1 MRSFFIFFLTTC
13 LTLFPHP
20 LHGGVPYTGSISP
33 GFEGSQMN
41 YINNNGIFLE
51 SNSSAFGFGFIT
63 TPASVTLFTLSIV
76 HKPTSRL
83 IWSANRASPVSN
95 SDKLQFQSN
104 GAIVLRREE
113 GGEAEVWRLDNAN
126 KNASRMELRDSGN
139 LVVVSGDDG
148 ASIWESFDHPTDT
161 LITNQAFKENMKLTS
176 NPSSSNMTYSLEIKS
191 GDMLLSVDSST
202 PQTYWSMGNDRGR
215 IIEKNGVVTSSS
227 LLGISWRFFDE
238 KQSLLW
244 QFVYSD
250 NKDDNATWIAV
261 LGNNGVISFSN
272 LGSGVSAADSSTK
285 IPSDQCSTPEPCGS
299 YYSCSGSKVCGCV
312 SGLSRVRSDCKSGID
327 TSPCDNK
334 KDNNAS
340 SPVELVN
347 AGDGVDYFALG
358 FASPFSKKVS
368 LDSCKEF
375 CSTNCSCLGLFFR
388 NSSGDC
394 FLFDWIGSFKSSGSG
409 GSGLVSFIKVA
420 TNGLGGGDNGDDG
433 DGTHF
438 PYIVIIVLAT
448 VFIIGCLIFVAF
460 RIHRRTRTK
469 TVLDGDEEHSS
480 EEDNFLENLSGMPIR
495 FTFKDLQSAT
505 NNFSIKL
512 GQGGFGSVYE
522 GTLPDGSRL
531 AVKKLE
537 GIGQGKKEFR
547 AEVSIIGSIHHLH
560 LVRLRGFCAEGAHRL
575 LVYEFLA
582 KGSLEKWIF
591 RRRDGDILLDW
602 DTRFNIAVGTA
613 KGLAYLHEDCDARII
628 HCDIKPENILLDD
641 NFNAKLWMVL
651 LELIGGR
658 KNYDPSESSEKCHF
672 PSYAF
677 KMMEEGKL
685 LEIVDGKMKN
695 VDVDDE
701 RVQRAMKTALWCIQE
716 DMHLRPSMS
725 KVVQMLEGVFHV
737 VQPPSSSTLGSRLYS
752 SFCKSISEE
761 GGGFFH
767 INKQKKKKQ
776 EKQEAMRMFF
786 SVLLASLLI
795 FFPHPLHAGVPYT
808 GSISPGFEGA
818 QVNYISNGG
827 IFLESINKDFG
838 FGFITTPD
846 DVTLFTLSIIHKS
859 SSRLIWSANRASP
872 VSNYDKLQFQA
883 NGAIVLRREEG
894 GGSEVWRLDNANK
907 NASRMELRDSG
918 NLVVV
923 SGDDGASIWESF
935 DHPTDTLI
943 TNQVFKQG
951 MKLTSNASYSSNM
964 TYSLEIKSGDM
975 FLSVNSLTPQV
986 YWSMGNDRGRIVDKD
1001 GGVVTSS
1008 SLLRNSWMFFD
1019 DKQSLLWQFLI
1030 SHNRDDNSTWIAVLG
1045 NNGVISFTILGSGEF
1060 AADSLTKIPTDK
1072 CATPEP
1078 CSPYYLCSVR
1088 KVCQCVSGLSSAQSD
1103 CKTGITS
1110 PCKKTNNNATLSV
1123 KLVNAGDSVD
1133 YFALGFASPFTNN
1146 TNLDS
1151 CKEFCNSNCSC
1162 LGLFF
1167 QNSSGDCF
1175 LFDWIGSF
1183 KSIASGGSGFISYI
1197 KVATNDSGVEN
1208 KRDDDGKHF
1217 PYIVIIIVFVAIF
1230 IICLLIF
1237 AFCRIHRRTKA
1248 RLLASQETTHSFV
1261 NILPGT
1267 SIQFS
1272 YKDLQSATNNFSV
1285 KLGQGGF
1292 GSVFKGTLPDGSH
1305 IAVKQLEGIG
1315 QGKKEFKAEVST
1327 IGSIHHQNLVHLTGF
1342 CEEGAHRLLVYEYL
1356 AKGSL
1361 ERWIFKRR
1369 DGDILLDWDT
1379 RFNIAVGTAKG
1390 LAYLHEDCDARIIHC
1405 DIKPQ
1410 NILLDDDFNAKV
1422 SDFGLAKLMTREQ
1435 SHVFTTLR
1443 GTRGYMAPEWITTY
1457 AISEK
1462 SDVYSYG
1469 MVLVELIRRRKN
1481 KESLLASA
1489 SFPAYAFKR
1498 MREGLLI
1505 ENVDWDMEEGEGVDV
1520 MNDERVQRAMKTAFW
1535 CIQEDMHL
1543 RPSMSK
1549 VVQML
1554 EGVFPV
1560 LQPPYYT
1567 RLELRSINEEG
1578 GGGISSSISHSQLS
1592 GPR

>member
-1 MRSFFIFFLTTC
+1 MRGGIFIIFLTTC

-33 GFEGSQMN
+33 GFEGTQMN

-63 TPASVTLFTLSIV
+63 TPVSVTLFTLSII

-176 NPSSSNMTYSLEIKS
+176 NPSSNNMTYSLEIKS

-202 PQTYWSMGNDRGR
+202 PQAYWSMGNDRGR

-227 LLGISWRFFDE
+227 LLGNSWRFFDE

-285 IPSDQCSTPEPCGS
+285 IPSDQCATPEPCGS

-327 TSPCDNK
+327 TSLCDNK

-347 AGDGVDYFALG
+347 AGDGVDYFALE
-358 FASPFSKKVS
+358 FASPFSKKTT

-409 GSGLVSFIKVA
+409 GSGLVSYIKVA

-469 TVLDGDEEHSS
+469 T
-480 EEDNFLENLSGMPIR
+480 
-495 FTFKDLQSAT
+495 
-505 NNFSIKL
+505 
-512 GQGGFGSVYE
+512 
-522 GTLPDGSRL
+522 
-531 AVKKLE
+531 
-537 GIGQGKKEFR
+537 
-547 AEVSIIGSIHHLH
+547 
-560 LVRLRGFCAEGAHRL
+560 
-575 LVYEFLA
+575 
-582 KGSLEKWIF
+582 
-591 RRRDGDILLDW
+591 
-602 DTRFNIAVGTA
+602 
-613 KGLAYLHEDCDARII
+613 
-628 HCDIKPENILLDD
+628 
-641 NFNAKLWMVL
+641 
-651 LELIGGR
+651 
-658 KNYDPSESSEKCHF
+658 
-672 PSYAF
+672 
-677 KMMEEGKL
+677 
-685 LEIVDGKMKN
+685 
-695 VDVDDE
+695 
-701 RVQRAMKTALWCIQE
+701 
-716 DMHLRPSMS
+716 
-725 KVVQMLEGVFHV
+725 
-737 VQPPSSSTLGSRLYS
+737 
-752 SFCKSISEE
+752 SISEE
-761 GGGFFH
+761 GGCTSSGPSDC
-767 INKQKKKKQ
+767 NSENYLSAQKKKKQ

-795 FFPHPLHAGVPYT
+795 FFPHPLHAGVPYN

-818 QVNYISNGG
+818 RVNYINNDG
-827 IFLESINKDFG
+827 IFLESINRDFG
-838 FGFITTPD
+838 FGFVTTPD

-872 VSNYDKLQFQA
+872 VSNSDKLQFQA

-935 DHPTDTLI
+935 GHPTDTLI

-986 YWSMGNDRGRIVDKD
+986 YWSMRSDRGRIIDKY

-1008 SLLRNSWMFFD
+1008 SLLGNSWQFFD
-1019 DKQSLLWQFLI
+1019 DKQSLLWQFMI
-1030 SHNRDDNSTWIAVLG
+1030 SSDNRDDDNATWIAVLK
-1045 NNGVISFTILGSGEF
+1045 NNGVISFTRLLSGVS
-1060 AADSLTKIPTDK
+1060 AADDSLTKIPNDQ
-1072 CATPEP
+1072 CATPES
-1078 CSPYYLCSVR
+1078 CDPYFFCSVS
-1088 KVCQCVSGLSSAQSD
+1088 KVCQCVSGFSSAQSD

-1123 KLVNAGDSVD
+1123 KLVNAGESVD
-1133 YFALGFASPFTNN
+1133 YFALGFASPFTNH
-1146 TNLDS
+1146 TTLDS
-1151 CKEFCNSNCSC
+1151 CKEYCNSKCSC

-1167 QNSSGDCF
+1167 QNSSGNCF

-1183 KSIASGGSGFISYI
+1183 KSIGSGGSGFISYI
-1197 KVATNDSGVEN
+1197 KVATNDLGVKN
-1208 KRDDDGKHF
+1208 NGDDDGKQF

-1248 RLLASQETTHSFV
+1248 Q
-1261 NILPGT
+1261 
-1267 SIQFS
+1267 
-1272 YKDLQSATNNFSV
+1272 
-1285 KLGQGGF
+1285 
-1292 GSVFKGTLPDGSH
+1292 
-1305 IAVKQLEGIG
+1305 
-1315 QGKKEFKAEVST
+1315 
-1327 IGSIHHQNLVHLTGF
+1327 
-1342 CEEGAHRLLVYEYL
+1342 
-1356 AKGSL
+1356 
-1361 ERWIFKRR
+1361 
-1369 DGDILLDWDT
+1369 
-1379 RFNIAVGTAKG
+1379 
-1390 LAYLHEDCDARIIHC
+1390 
-1405 DIKPQ
+1405 
-1410 NILLDDDFNAKV
+1410 
-1422 SDFGLAKLMTREQ
+1422 
-1435 SHVFTTLR
+1435 
-1443 GTRGYMAPEWITTY
+1443 
-1457 AISEK
+1457 
-1462 SDVYSYG
+1462 
-1469 MVLVELIRRRKN
+1469 
-1481 KESLLASA
+1481 
-1489 SFPAYAFKR
+1489 
-1498 MREGLLI
+1498 
-1505 ENVDWDMEEGEGVDV
+1505 NVDWDMEEGEGVDV

-1578 GGGISSSISHSQLS
+1578 GGGTSSSISHSQLS

>member
-1 MRSFFIFFLTTC
+1 MFVTRPITVFFFFFSLSDSQRESQSKHLQNSIYFWFDFSNVCRGFFHINKQKKKKQEKQEAMRMFFSVLLASLLIF
-13 LTLFPHP
+13 FPHP
-20 LHGGVPYTGSISP
+20 LHAGVPYTGSISP
-33 GFEGSQMN
+33 GFEGAQVN
-41 YINNNGIFLE
+41 YISNGGIFLE
-51 SNSSAFGFGFIT
+51 SINKDFGFGFIT
-63 TPASVTLFTLSIV
+63 TPDDFTLFTLSII
-76 HKPTSRL
+76 HKSSSRL

-95 SDKLQFQSN
+95 YDKLQFQAN

-113 GGEAEVWRLDNAN
+113 GGGSEVWRLDNAN

-176 NPSSSNMTYSLEIKS
+176 NPSSNNMTYSLEIKS

-202 PQTYWSMGNDRGR
+202 PQAYWSMGNDRGR

-227 LLGISWRFFDE
+227 LLGNSWRFFDE

-285 IPSDQCSTPEPCGS
+285 IPSDQCATPEPCGS

-327 TSPCDNK
+327 TSLCDNK

-347 AGDGVDYFALG
+347 AGDGVDYFALE
-358 FASPFSKKVS
+358 FASPFSKKTT

-409 GSGLVSFIKVA
+409 GSGLVSYIKVA

-641 NFNAKLWMVL
+641 NFNAKVSDFGLAKLMTREQSHVFTTMRGTRGYLAPEWITNYAISEKSDVYSYGMVL

-761 GGGFFH
+761 GGG
-767 INKQKKKKQ
+767 
-776 EKQEAMRMFF
+776 
-786 SVLLASLLI
+786 
-795 FFPHPLHAGVPYT
+795 
-808 GSISPGFEGA
+808 
-818 QVNYISNGG
+818 
-827 IFLESINKDFG
+827 
-838 FGFITTPD
+838 
-846 DVTLFTLSIIHKS
+846 
-859 SSRLIWSANRASP
+859 
-872 VSNYDKLQFQA
+872 
-883 NGAIVLRREEG
+883 
-894 GGSEVWRLDNANK
+894 
-907 NASRMELRDSG
+907 
-918 NLVVV
+918 
-923 SGDDGASIWESF
+923 
-935 DHPTDTLI
+935 
-943 TNQVFKQG
+943 
-951 MKLTSNASYSSNM
+951 
-964 TYSLEIKSGDM
+964 
-975 FLSVNSLTPQV
+975 
-986 YWSMGNDRGRIVDKD
+986 
-1001 GGVVTSS
+1001 TSS
-1008 SLLRNSWMFFD
+1008 
-1019 DKQSLLWQFLI
+1019 
-1030 SHNRDDNSTWIAVLG
+1030 G
-1045 NNGVISFTILGSGEF
+1045 
-1060 AADSLTKIPTDK
+1060 P
-1072 CATPEP
+1072 
-1078 CSPYYLCSVR
+1078 
-1088 KVCQCVSGLSSAQSD
+1088 SD
-1103 CKTGITS
+1103 CNS
-1110 PCKKTNNNATLSV
+1110 ENYLS
-1123 KLVNAGDSVD
+1123 
-1133 YFALGFASPFTNN
+1133 
-1146 TNLDS
+1146 
-1151 CKEFCNSNCSC
+1151 
-1162 LGLFF
+1162 
-1167 QNSSGDCF
+1167 
-1175 LFDWIGSF
+1175 
-1183 KSIASGGSGFISYI
+1183 
-1197 KVATNDSGVEN
+1197 
-1208 KRDDDGKHF
+1208 
-1217 PYIVIIIVFVAIF
+1217 
-1230 IICLLIF
+1230 
-1237 AFCRIHRRTKA
+1237 
-1248 RLLASQETTHSFV
+1248 
-1261 NILPGT
+1261 
-1267 SIQFS
+1267 
-1272 YKDLQSATNNFSV
+1272 
-1285 KLGQGGF
+1285 
-1292 GSVFKGTLPDGSH
+1292 
-1305 IAVKQLEGIG
+1305 AV
-1315 QGKKEFKAEVST
+1315 
-1327 IGSIHHQNLVHLTGF
+1327 
-1342 CEEGAHRLLVYEYL
+1342 R
-1356 AKGSL
+1356 
-1361 ERWIFKRR
+1361 
-1369 DGDILLDWDT
+1369 
-1379 RFNIAVGTAKG
+1379 
-1390 LAYLHEDCDARIIHC
+1390 
-1405 DIKPQ
+1405 
-1410 NILLDDDFNAKV
+1410 
-1422 SDFGLAKLMTREQ
+1422 
-1435 SHVFTTLR
+1435 
-1443 GTRGYMAPEWITTY
+1443 
-1457 AISEK
+1457 
-1462 SDVYSYG
+1462 
-1469 MVLVELIRRRKN
+1469 
-1481 KESLLASA
+1481 
-1489 SFPAYAFKR
+1489 
-1498 MREGLLI
+1498 
-1505 ENVDWDMEEGEGVDV
+1505 
-1520 MNDERVQRAMKTAFW
+1520 
-1535 CIQEDMHL
+1535 
-1543 RPSMSK
+1543 
-1549 VVQML
+1549 
-1554 EGVFPV
+1554 
-1560 LQPPYYT
+1560 
-1567 RLELRSINEEG
+1567 
-1578 GGGISSSISHSQLS
+1578 LS

>member
-1 MRSFFIFFLTTC
+1 MRGFFIVFLTTC

-33 GFEGSQMN
+33 GFEGTQMN

-51 SNSSAFGFGFIT
+51 SNSSAFGFGFVT

-95 SDKLQFQSN
+95 SDKLQ
-104 GAIVLRREE
+104 
-113 GGEAEVWRLDNAN
+113 LDNAN

-139 LVVVSGDDG
+139 LVVVSGDG
-148 ASIWESFDHPTDT
+148 TSIWESFDHPTDT
-161 LITNQAFKENMKLTS
+161 LITNQAFKEGMKLTS
-176 NPSSSNMTYSLEIKS
+176 NPSSSNMSYSLEIKS
-191 GDMLLSVDSST
+191 GDMVLSVDSST

-227 LLGISWRFFDE
+227 LLGNSWRFFDE

-272 LGSGVSAADSSTK
+272 LGSGVSAADSSTN
-285 IPSDQCSTPEPCGS
+285 IPSDQCATPEPCGS
-299 YYSCSGSKVCGCV
+299 YFTCSGSKVCGCV

-327 TSPCDNK
+327 TSLCNNK

-340 SPVELVN
+340 SRVELVN

-358 FASPFSKKVS
+358 FASPFSKKAS

-375 CSTNCSCLGLFFR
+375 CSSNCSCLGLFFR

-394 FLFDWIGSFKSSGSG
+394 FLFDWIGSFKASGSG
-409 GSGLVSFIKVA
+409 GSGLVSYIKVA

-433 DGTHF
+433 DGKHF

-469 TVLDGDEEHSS
+469 TILDADEEHSS

-641 NFNAKLWMVL
+641 NFNAKKSDVYSYGMVL

-761 GGGFFH
+761 GGGFSPH
-767 INKQKKKKQ
+767 KQAKE
-776 EKQEAMRMFF
+776 EKTRKAGSYENEN
-786 SVLLASLLI
+786 VLQC
-795 FFPHPLHAGVPYT
+795 PL
-808 GSISPGFEGA
+808 SIY
-818 QVNYISNGG
+818 VNYINNKG
-827 IFLESINKDFG
+827 IFLESFNKDFG

-846 DVTLFTLSIIHKS
+846 GVTLFTLSIVHRS

-872 VSNYDKLQFQA
+872 VSNSDKLQFQD
-883 NGAIVLRREEG
+883 NGNVVLRGEG
-894 GGSEVWRLDNANK
+894 GGGGGPEVWRLDNSGK
-907 NASRMELRDSG
+907 NASRIELRDSG

-923 SGDDGASIWESF
+923 SGDGASIWEIF
-935 DHPTDTLI
+935 EHPTDTLI
-943 TNQVFKQG
+943 TNQVLKEG
-951 MKLTSNASYSSNM
+951 MELTSNASSTSNM

-986 YWSMGNDRGRIVDKD
+986 YWSMRSDRGRIIDKY

-1008 SLLRNSWMFFD
+1008 SLLGNSWMFFD
-1019 DKQSLLWQFLI
+1019 DKQSFSWE
-1030 SHNRDDNSTWIAVLG
+1030 W
-1045 NNGVISFTILGSGEF
+1045 
-1060 AADSLTKIPTDK
+1060 
-1072 CATPEP
+1072 C
-1078 CSPYYLCSVR
+1078 
-1088 KVCQCVSGLSSAQSD
+1088 VCG
-1103 CKTGITS
+1103 
-1110 PCKKTNNNATLSV
+1110 
-1123 KLVNAGDSVD
+1123 
-1133 YFALGFASPFTNN
+1133 
-1146 TNLDS
+1146 
-1151 CKEFCNSNCSC
+1151 
-1162 LGLFF
+1162 
-1167 QNSSGDCF
+1167 
-1175 LFDWIGSF
+1175 
-1183 KSIASGGSGFISYI
+1183 
-1197 KVATNDSGVEN
+1197 
-1208 KRDDDGKHF
+1208 
-1217 PYIVIIIVFVAIF
+1217 
-1230 IICLLIF
+1230 
-1237 AFCRIHRRTKA
+1237 
-1248 RLLASQETTHSFV
+1248 
-1261 NILPGT
+1261 
-1267 SIQFS
+1267 
-1272 YKDLQSATNNFSV
+1272 
-1285 KLGQGGF
+1285 
-1292 GSVFKGTLPDGSH
+1292 
-1305 IAVKQLEGIG
+1305 
-1315 QGKKEFKAEVST
+1315 
-1327 IGSIHHQNLVHLTGF
+1327 
-1342 CEEGAHRLLVYEYL
+1342 
-1356 AKGSL
+1356 
-1361 ERWIFKRR
+1361 
-1369 DGDILLDWDT
+1369 
-1379 RFNIAVGTAKG
+1379 
-1390 LAYLHEDCDARIIHC
+1390 
-1405 DIKPQ
+1405 
-1410 NILLDDDFNAKV
+1410 
-1422 SDFGLAKLMTREQ
+1422 
-1435 SHVFTTLR
+1435 
-1443 GTRGYMAPEWITTY
+1443 
-1457 AISEK
+1457 
-1462 SDVYSYG
+1462 
-1469 MVLVELIRRRKN
+1469 
-1481 KESLLASA
+1481 
-1489 SFPAYAFKR
+1489 
-1498 MREGLLI
+1498 
-1505 ENVDWDMEEGEGVDV
+1505 
-1520 MNDERVQRAMKTAFW
+1520 
-1535 CIQEDMHL
+1535 
-1543 RPSMSK
+1543 
-1549 VVQML
+1549 
-1554 EGVFPV
+1554 
-1560 LQPPYYT
+1560 
-1567 RLELRSINEEG
+1567 
-1578 GGGISSSISHSQLS
+1578 
-1592 GPR
+1592 

>member
-1 MRSFFIFFLTTC
+1 MRGFFIVFLTTC

-33 GFEGSQMN
+33 GFEGTQMN

-51 SNSSAFGFGFIT
+51 SNSSAFGFGFVT

-76 HKPTSRL
+76 HKPTSIL

-95 SDKLQFQSN
+95 SDKLQ
-104 GAIVLRREE
+104 
-113 GGEAEVWRLDNAN
+113 LDNAN

-139 LVVVSGDDG
+139 LVVVSGDG

-161 LITNQAFKENMKLTS
+161 LITNQAFKEGMKLTS
-176 NPSSSNMTYSLEIKS
+176 NPSSSNMSYSLEIKS
-191 GDMLLSVDSST
+191 GDMVLSVDSST

-215 IIEKNGVVTSSS
+215 IIEKDGVVTSSS
-227 LLGISWRFFDE
+227 LLGNSWRFFDE

-285 IPSDQCSTPEPCGS
+285 IPSDQCATPEPCGS
-299 YYSCSGSKVCGCV
+299 YFTCSGSKVCGCV

-327 TSPCDNK
+327 TSLCNNK

-340 SPVELVN
+340 SRVELVN

-358 FASPFSKKVS
+358 FASPFSKKAS

-375 CSTNCSCLGLFFR
+375 CSSNCSCLGLFFR

-409 GSGLVSFIKVA
+409 GSGFVSYIKVA
-420 TNGLGGGDNGDDG
+420 TNGLGGGDNGEEEDG
-433 DGTHF
+433 KHF

-469 TVLDGDEEHSS
+469 TILDGDEEHSS

-495 FTFKDLQSAT
+495 FTYKDLQSAT

-641 NFNAKLWMVL
+641 NFNAKKSDVYSYGMVL

-752 SFCKSISEE
+752 GFCKSISEE
-761 GGGFFH
+761 GGGFSPH
-767 INKQKKKKQ
+767 KQAKE
-776 EKQEAMRMFF
+776 EKTRKAGSYENEN
-786 SVLLASLLI
+786 VLQC
-795 FFPHPLHAGVPYT
+795 PL
-808 GSISPGFEGA
+808 SIY
-818 QVNYISNGG
+818 VNYINNKG
-827 IFLESINKDFG
+827 IFLESFNKDFG

-846 DVTLFTLSIIHKS
+846 GVTLFTLSIVHRS

-872 VSNYDKLQFQA
+872 VSNSDKLQFQD
-883 NGAIVLRREEG
+883 NGNVVLRGEG
-894 GGSEVWRLDNANK
+894 GGGGGPEVWRLDNSGK
-907 NASRMELRDSG
+907 NASRIELRDSG

-923 SGDDGASIWESF
+923 SGDGASIWEIF
-935 DHPTDTLI
+935 EHPTDTLI
-943 TNQVFKQG
+943 TNQVLKEG
-951 MKLTSNASYSSNM
+951 MELTSNASSTSNM

-986 YWSMGNDRGRIVDKD
+986 YWSMRSDRGRIIDKY

-1008 SLLRNSWMFFD
+1008 SLLGNSWMFFD
-1019 DKQSLLWQFLI
+1019 DKQSFSWE
-1030 SHNRDDNSTWIAVLG
+1030 W
-1045 NNGVISFTILGSGEF
+1045 
-1060 AADSLTKIPTDK
+1060 
-1072 CATPEP
+1072 C
-1078 CSPYYLCSVR
+1078 
-1088 KVCQCVSGLSSAQSD
+1088 VCG
-1103 CKTGITS
+1103 
-1110 PCKKTNNNATLSV
+1110 
-1123 KLVNAGDSVD
+1123 
-1133 YFALGFASPFTNN
+1133 
-1146 TNLDS
+1146 
-1151 CKEFCNSNCSC
+1151 
-1162 LGLFF
+1162 
-1167 QNSSGDCF
+1167 
-1175 LFDWIGSF
+1175 
-1183 KSIASGGSGFISYI
+1183 
-1197 KVATNDSGVEN
+1197 
-1208 KRDDDGKHF
+1208 
-1217 PYIVIIIVFVAIF
+1217 
-1230 IICLLIF
+1230 
-1237 AFCRIHRRTKA
+1237 
-1248 RLLASQETTHSFV
+1248 
-1261 NILPGT
+1261 
-1267 SIQFS
+1267 
-1272 YKDLQSATNNFSV
+1272 
-1285 KLGQGGF
+1285 
-1292 GSVFKGTLPDGSH
+1292 
-1305 IAVKQLEGIG
+1305 
-1315 QGKKEFKAEVST
+1315 
-1327 IGSIHHQNLVHLTGF
+1327 
-1342 CEEGAHRLLVYEYL
+1342 
-1356 AKGSL
+1356 
-1361 ERWIFKRR
+1361 
-1369 DGDILLDWDT
+1369 
-1379 RFNIAVGTAKG
+1379 
-1390 LAYLHEDCDARIIHC
+1390 
-1405 DIKPQ
+1405 
-1410 NILLDDDFNAKV
+1410 
-1422 SDFGLAKLMTREQ
+1422 
-1435 SHVFTTLR
+1435 
-1443 GTRGYMAPEWITTY
+1443 
-1457 AISEK
+1457 
-1462 SDVYSYG
+1462 
-1469 MVLVELIRRRKN
+1469 
-1481 KESLLASA
+1481 
-1489 SFPAYAFKR
+1489 
-1498 MREGLLI
+1498 
-1505 ENVDWDMEEGEGVDV
+1505 
-1520 MNDERVQRAMKTAFW
+1520 
-1535 CIQEDMHL
+1535 
-1543 RPSMSK
+1543 
-1549 VVQML
+1549 
-1554 EGVFPV
+1554 
-1560 LQPPYYT
+1560 
-1567 RLELRSINEEG
+1567 
-1578 GGGISSSISHSQLS
+1578 
-1592 GPR
+1592 

>member
-1 MRSFFIFFLTTC
+1 MRGFFIVFLTTC

-20 LHGGVPYTGSISP
+20 LHGGVPYTGSITP
-33 GFEGSQMN
+33 GFEGTQMN

-51 SNSSAFGFGFIT
+51 SNSSAFGFGFVT

-95 SDKLQFQSN
+95 SDKLQ
-104 GAIVLRREE
+104 
-113 GGEAEVWRLDNAN
+113 LDDAN

-139 LVVVSGDDG
+139 LVVVSGDG

-161 LITNQAFKENMKLTS
+161 LITNQAFKEGMKLTS
-176 NPSSSNMTYSLEIKS
+176 NPSSSNMSYSLEIKS
-191 GDMLLSVDSST
+191 GDMVLSVDSST

-215 IIEKNGVVTSSS
+215 IIEQNGVVTSSS
-227 LLGISWRFFDE
+227 LLGNSWRFFDE

-285 IPSDQCSTPEPCGS
+285 IPSDQCATPEPCGS
-299 YYSCSGSKVCGCV
+299 YFTCSGSKVCGCV

-327 TSPCDNK
+327 TSLCNNK

-340 SPVELVN
+340 SRVELVN

-358 FASPFSKKVS
+358 FASPFSKKAS

-375 CSTNCSCLGLFFR
+375 CSSNCSCLGLFFR

-394 FLFDWIGSFKSSGSG
+394 FLFDWIGSFKASGSG
-409 GSGLVSFIKVA
+409 GSGLVSYIKVA
-420 TNGLGGGDNGDDG
+420 TNEEDG
-433 DGTHF
+433 KHF

-469 TVLDGDEEHSS
+469 TILDADEEHSS

-641 NFNAKLWMVL
+641 NFNAKKSDVYSYGMVL

-761 GGGFFH
+761 GGGFSPH
-767 INKQKKKKQ
+767 KQAKEEKTRKAGSYENENVLQCPLSIYVDYIN
-776 EKQEAMRMFF
+776 
-786 SVLLASLLI
+786 
-795 FFPHPLHAGVPYT
+795 
-808 GSISPGFEGA
+808 
-818 QVNYISNGG
+818 NYG

-846 DVTLFTLSIIHKS
+846 DVTLFTLSIVHRS

-872 VSNYDKLQFQA
+872 VSNSDKLQFQD
-883 NGAIVLRREEG
+883 NGNVVLRGEG
-894 GGSEVWRLDNANK
+894 GGGGPEVWRLDNSGK
-907 NASRMELRDSG
+907 SASRIELRDSG

-923 SGDDGASIWESF
+923 SGDGASIWESF
-935 DHPTDTLI
+935 EHPTDTLI
-943 TNQVFKQG
+943 TNQVLKEG
-951 MKLTSNASYSSNM
+951 MELTSNASSTSNM

-986 YWSMGNDRGRIVDKD
+986 YWSMRSDRGRIIDKY

-1008 SLLRNSWMFFD
+1008 SLLGNSWMFFD
-1019 DKQSLLWQFLI
+1019 DKQSFSWE
-1030 SHNRDDNSTWIAVLG
+1030 W
-1045 NNGVISFTILGSGEF
+1045 
-1060 AADSLTKIPTDK
+1060 
-1072 CATPEP
+1072 C
-1078 CSPYYLCSVR
+1078 
-1088 KVCQCVSGLSSAQSD
+1088 VCG
-1103 CKTGITS
+1103 
-1110 PCKKTNNNATLSV
+1110 
-1123 KLVNAGDSVD
+1123 
-1133 YFALGFASPFTNN
+1133 
-1146 TNLDS
+1146 
-1151 CKEFCNSNCSC
+1151 
-1162 LGLFF
+1162 
-1167 QNSSGDCF
+1167 
-1175 LFDWIGSF
+1175 
-1183 KSIASGGSGFISYI
+1183 
-1197 KVATNDSGVEN
+1197 
-1208 KRDDDGKHF
+1208 
-1217 PYIVIIIVFVAIF
+1217 
-1230 IICLLIF
+1230 
-1237 AFCRIHRRTKA
+1237 
-1248 RLLASQETTHSFV
+1248 
-1261 NILPGT
+1261 
-1267 SIQFS
+1267 
-1272 YKDLQSATNNFSV
+1272 
-1285 KLGQGGF
+1285 
-1292 GSVFKGTLPDGSH
+1292 
-1305 IAVKQLEGIG
+1305 
-1315 QGKKEFKAEVST
+1315 
-1327 IGSIHHQNLVHLTGF
+1327 
-1342 CEEGAHRLLVYEYL
+1342 
-1356 AKGSL
+1356 
-1361 ERWIFKRR
+1361 
-1369 DGDILLDWDT
+1369 
-1379 RFNIAVGTAKG
+1379 
-1390 LAYLHEDCDARIIHC
+1390 
-1405 DIKPQ
+1405 
-1410 NILLDDDFNAKV
+1410 
-1422 SDFGLAKLMTREQ
+1422 
-1435 SHVFTTLR
+1435 
-1443 GTRGYMAPEWITTY
+1443 
-1457 AISEK
+1457 
-1462 SDVYSYG
+1462 
-1469 MVLVELIRRRKN
+1469 
-1481 KESLLASA
+1481 
-1489 SFPAYAFKR
+1489 
-1498 MREGLLI
+1498 
-1505 ENVDWDMEEGEGVDV
+1505 
-1520 MNDERVQRAMKTAFW
+1520 
-1535 CIQEDMHL
+1535 
-1543 RPSMSK
+1543 
-1549 VVQML
+1549 
-1554 EGVFPV
+1554 
-1560 LQPPYYT
+1560 
-1567 RLELRSINEEG
+1567 
-1578 GGGISSSISHSQLS
+1578 
-1592 GPR
+1592 

>member
-1 MRSFFIFFLTTC
+1 
-13 LTLFPHP
+13 
-20 LHGGVPYTGSISP
+20 
-33 GFEGSQMN
+33 
-41 YINNNGIFLE
+41 
-51 SNSSAFGFGFIT
+51 
-63 TPASVTLFTLSIV
+63 
-76 HKPTSRL
+76 
-83 IWSANRASPVSN
+83 
-95 SDKLQFQSN
+95 
-104 GAIVLRREE
+104 
-113 GGEAEVWRLDNAN
+113 
-126 KNASRMELRDSGN
+126 
-139 LVVVSGDDG
+139 
-148 ASIWESFDHPTDT
+148 
-161 LITNQAFKENMKLTS
+161 
-176 NPSSSNMTYSLEIKS
+176 
-191 GDMLLSVDSST
+191 
-202 PQTYWSMGNDRGR
+202 
-215 IIEKNGVVTSSS
+215 
-227 LLGISWRFFDE
+227 
-238 KQSLLW
+238 
-244 QFVYSD
+244 
-250 NKDDNATWIAV
+250 
-261 LGNNGVISFSN
+261 
-272 LGSGVSAADSSTK
+272 
-285 IPSDQCSTPEPCGS
+285 
-299 YYSCSGSKVCGCV
+299 
-312 SGLSRVRSDCKSGID
+312 
-327 TSPCDNK
+327 
-334 KDNNAS
+334 
-340 SPVELVN
+340 
-347 AGDGVDYFALG
+347 
-358 FASPFSKKVS
+358 
-368 LDSCKEF
+368 
-375 CSTNCSCLGLFFR
+375 
-388 NSSGDC
+388 
-394 FLFDWIGSFKSSGSG
+394 
-409 GSGLVSFIKVA
+409 
-420 TNGLGGGDNGDDG
+420 
-433 DGTHF
+433 
-438 PYIVIIVLAT
+438 
-448 VFIIGCLIFVAF
+448 
-460 RIHRRTRTK
+460 
-469 TVLDGDEEHSS
+469 
-480 EEDNFLENLSGMPIR
+480 
-495 FTFKDLQSAT
+495 
-505 NNFSIKL
+505 
-512 GQGGFGSVYE
+512 
-522 GTLPDGSRL
+522 
-531 AVKKLE
+531 
-537 GIGQGKKEFR
+537 
-547 AEVSIIGSIHHLH
+547 
-560 LVRLRGFCAEGAHRL
+560 
-575 LVYEFLA
+575 
-582 KGSLEKWIF
+582 
-591 RRRDGDILLDW
+591 
-602 DTRFNIAVGTA
+602 
-613 KGLAYLHEDCDARII
+613 
-628 HCDIKPENILLDD
+628 
-641 NFNAKLWMVL
+641 
-651 LELIGGR
+651 
-658 KNYDPSESSEKCHF
+658 
-672 PSYAF
+672 
-677 KMMEEGKL
+677 
-685 LEIVDGKMKN
+685 
-695 VDVDDE
+695 
-701 RVQRAMKTALWCIQE
+701 
-716 DMHLRPSMS
+716 
-725 KVVQMLEGVFHV
+725 
-737 VQPPSSSTLGSRLYS
+737 
-752 SFCKSISEE
+752 
-761 GGGFFH
+761 
-767 INKQKKKKQ
+767 
-776 EKQEAMRMFF
+776 MRMFF

-1167 QNSSGDCF
+1167 QNSSGNCF

-1261 NILPGT
+1261 NILP
-1267 SIQFS
+1267 
-1272 YKDLQSATNNFSV
+1272 
-1285 KLGQGGF
+1285 GQGGF